1 MIFPI
6 MASNACAI
14 KLQIRPVSVSAY
26 RIVQQGDAD
35 NVDVSDVIL
44 VAEDIDLAATFQ
56 DVVDR

>member
-1 MIFPI
+1 

-14 KLQIRPVSVSAY
+14 KLQIRSISVSSS
-26 RIVQQGDAD
+26 RIAQQGDAD
-35 NVDVSDVIL
+35 NFCVSDVIL